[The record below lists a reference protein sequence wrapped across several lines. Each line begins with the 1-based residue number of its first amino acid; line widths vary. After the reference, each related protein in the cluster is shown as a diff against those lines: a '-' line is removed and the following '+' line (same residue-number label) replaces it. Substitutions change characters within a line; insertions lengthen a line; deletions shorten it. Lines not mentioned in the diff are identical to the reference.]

1 MDNDF
6 IETLS
11 YNKTALPLGYYRLK
25 CELGTLD
32 VLGHAL
38 IWILL
43 TIMTF
48 GLALIVFPYYMQ
60 RYIINKTYVYDPNDN
75 RVGRVVC
82 DIGLDSMLGYII
94 LWTILSII
102 SFGILYFVFL
112 YKIYAHCYSKSKIV
126 PEPV

>member
-43 TIMTF
+43 TIVTF

-102 SFGILYFVFL
+102 SFLSLIH
-112 YKIYAHCYSKSKIV
+112 I
-126 PEPV
+126 